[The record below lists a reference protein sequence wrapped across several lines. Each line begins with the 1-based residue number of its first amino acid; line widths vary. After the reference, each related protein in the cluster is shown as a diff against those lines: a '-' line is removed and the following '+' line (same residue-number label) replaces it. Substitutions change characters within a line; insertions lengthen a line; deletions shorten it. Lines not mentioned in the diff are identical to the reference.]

1 MIMRGVFRAR
11 GLVDGLGW
19 GEALITNSPIS
30 FLEGV
35 DPEQGKIMD
44 KSHELF
50 GLRIDE
56 KVLVFPHS
64 VGSSVGAYV
73 LYKLKKNGKAPSAI
87 INLRSDNI
95 TVSGCAI
102 AKIPLVDMVEG
113 LSLIGNRD
121 FIMVNG
127 SSGSVIVY

>member
-1 MIMRGVFRAR
+1 MRGVLRAR
-11 GLVDGLGW
+11 GLIDGLGW
-19 GEALITNSPIS
+19 GETLISKSPIS

-35 DPEQGKIMD
+35 DPEQGKLID

-50 GLRIDE
+50 GLSING
-56 KVLVFPHS
+56 KVIIFPHS

-102 AKIPLVDMVEG
+102 ANIPLVDMVEV
-113 LSLIGNRD
+113 LSLIREGE

-127 SSGSVIVY
+127 SNGSVIIY

>member
-1 MIMRGVFRAR
+1 MRGILRAR
-11 GLVDGLGW
+11 GLIDGLGW
-19 GEALITNSPIS
+19 GETLISKSPIS
-30 FLEGV
+30 FLEGI
-35 DPEQGKIMD
+35 DPEQGKLID
-44 KSHELF
+44 KFHELF
-50 GLRIDE
+50 GLSING
-56 KVLVFPHS
+56 KVLIFPHS

-102 AKIPLVDMVEG
+102 ANIPLVDMVEG
-113 LSLIGNRD
+113 LSLIREGE

-127 SSGSVIVY
+127 SNGSVIIY

>member
-11 GLVDGLGW
+11 SLVDGLGW

-35 DPEQGKIMD
+35 DPEQGKIID

-50 GLRIDE
+50 GLSIDK

-87 INLRSDNI
+87 INLISDNI

-113 LSLIGNRD
+113 LSLIRKGD

-127 SSGSVIVY
+127 SNGSVIIY

>member
-1 MIMRGVFRAR
+1 MRRVLKAR
-11 GLVDGLGW
+11 GLIDGLGS
-19 GEALITNSPIS
+19 GEALISSSPIS

-35 DPEQGKIMD
+35 DPEQGKIID
-44 KSHELF
+44 KHHELF
-50 GLRIDE
+50 GLSIDK

-64 VGSSVGAYV
+64 IGSSVGAYV

-113 LSLIGNRD
+113 YSLIRKGD
-121 FIMVNG
+121 FLTVDG
-127 SSGSVIVY
+127 SNGSVIVY

>member
-1 MIMRGVFRAR
+1 MKGVFRAR

-19 GEALITNSPIS
+19 GKALISKSPIS

-35 DPEQGKIMD
+35 DPKQGKIID

-50 GLRIDE
+50 GLSIDG
-56 KVLVFPHS
+56 KVLIFPYS

-73 LYKLKKNGKAPSAI
+73 LYKLKENGKAPSAI
-87 INLRSDNI
+87 INLKSDNVI
-95 TVSGCAI
+95 VSGCAI

-113 LSLIGNRD
+113 LSLIRKGD
-121 FIMVNG
+121 FLMVNG
-127 SSGSVIVY
+127 SNGSVIIY